1 MHIRSLDRRSVS
13 SAISV
18 YSLCGTAIFISG
30 GIQVFRIGEGV
41 KNYMFDNPSI
51 VMGELDKSIFKI
63 GYRIRTLAE
72 IKDSDSQSSSN
83 SKSNIQAQR

>member
-1 MHIRSLDRRSVS
+1 MS

-30 GIQVFRIGEGV
+30 GIRVFRIGEGV
-41 KNYMFDNPSI
+41 KNYMFDNYSI

-72 IKDSDSQSSSN
+72 IKDSGSLSSSN